1 MRLLLASSADGYLAR
16 GPEDDMK
23 WTGPIDKAV
32 FRLLTLSNGNDVLLA
47 GSRTFD
53 QMPKLPGRTMERLS
67 RKGEDG
73 TADSW
78 KEGTS
83 LEAAAACWPDAWLI
97 GGPTVAREALQLGL
111 VRRAFICVSPVE
123 LGSGMHARELEQFF
137 PAEPEFTIKVGDVR
151 VLVYTEDQQW
161 RGR

>member
-67 RKGEDG
+67 RERWDHE
-73 TADSW
+73 SW
-78 KEGTS
+78 KS
-83 LEAAAACWPDAWLI
+83 IDLAAAAACYPDAWLI

-123 LGSGMHARELEQFF
+123 LGSGMHARELEQFL

>member
-67 RKGEDG
+67 RDG
-73 TADSW
+73 LT
-78 KEGTS
+78 
-83 LEAAAACWPDAWLI
+83 LEQAAGVHMDAWLI
-97 GGPTVAREALQLGL
+97 GGPTVAREALSLGL

-123 LGSGMHARELEQFF
+123 LGSGMHARELEQFL